1 MEEKKEILNEENYEK
16 GKKKIKNIAL
26 IVLIVGVL
34 LGGGLIVTGIIKT
47 NNANKV
53 NEQITQQV
61 EESNSNRTKTEV
73 QADIDSLQ
81 EQMDTLESEI
91 SDLKIEQNK
100 IFTDDMGF
108 SDRYYEKEKEIETK
122 EKELSKLKSQMSK
135 YEDELWKIQSGYN
148 DTKTE
153 FEKVRNTIST
163 SKYVPLYMIGGFI
176 IVASCMISLAIYM
189 ISKRREILAF
199 TTQQVMPVAQEGIEK
214 MAPTIGKVGAEVAKG
229 ISKGIKE
236 GQKEAEDNKE

>member
-100 IFTDDMGF
+100 IFTADMGF

-163 SKYVPLYMIGGFI
+163 SKYVTLYMIGGFI